1 MAVQMIDINCD
12 MGEAYGFWKLGDC
25 EDEDLMELITSANI
39 ATGFHAGDPNLMNR
53 SVELA
58 VQHGVAIG
66 AHPGYND
73 LQGFG
78 RRKITAS
85 PNELLNDIIYQV
97 GALREFGALHSASLQ
112 HVKPHGALY
121 MEMATNTELA
131 EHFLSFMRS
140 TAPDTFVFCM
150 GNSEFYELA
159 KRVGQPVVREF
170 FADRDYDGSGSI
182 VFIRQARKLSAK
194 KVADKV
200 LQACQDGTV
209 TTVDGIDIEIKFES
223 ICCHSDTPGCLKLV
237 KTFRQALLDSGIKI
251 TPVSGILNQQQ

>member
-12 MGEAYGFWKLGDC
+12 MGEAYGYWKLGDSA
-25 EDEDLMELITSANI
+25 DEDLMKFITSANI

-58 VQHGVAIG
+58 TQHGVAIG

-78 RRKITAS
+78 RRKITARS
-85 PNELLNDIIYQV
+85 SELVNDIIYQV
-97 GALREFGALHSASLQ
+97 GALREFAAKHRASLQ

-131 EHFLSFMRS
+131 EHFLGFMRNS
-140 TAPDTFVFCM
+140 APETFVFCM
-150 GNSEFYELA
+150 GNSAFHEVA

-182 VFIRQARKLSAK
+182 VFIRQAKKLSPK
-194 KVADKV
+194 KIADKV

-209 TTVDGIDIEIKFES
+209 TTVDGVDIDIKFES

-237 KTFRQALLDSGIKI
+237 KTFRQALMDNGIKI
-251 TPVSGILNQQQ
+251 APVSEFIN